1 MKTALQFTL
10 YLTIAVCAIV
20 LGVVVGNYGLWYFS
34 WLIGTALIVLFAT
47 AGGVLFDTQQE
58 QHEIT

>member
-1 MKTALQFTL
+1 MKTASQFML
-10 YLTIAVCAIV
+10 YLTLAVCAIV
-20 LGVVVGNYGLWYFS
+20 LGVIIGNYGLWYFS
-34 WLIGTALIVLFAT
+34 WLVGTALIVLFAT